1 MKRPPPRS
9 TRTDTLF
16 PYTTLFRTD
25 AATFASEIGT
35 NRCRS
40 LHSNHMAGHIWEQF
54 GSETLRA
61 RPPDPSLREAHDGGR
76 SYYRN
81 ISLPS
86 LWAHA
91 PLMHN
96 NAVCLTICG
105 KQRNKDKAVYR
116 KSYSDAEDKHLPAAD
131 HDDRDAP
138 DNGDDG

>member
-40 LHSNHMAGHIWEQF
+40 LHSNHMAGHIWAQF

-61 RPPDPSLREAHDGGR
+61 RPQDPSLREAHDGGR
-76 SYYRN
+76 SYYRK
-81 ISLPS
+81 ISLLS

-91 PLMHN
+91 PFMQKQ
-96 NAVCLTICG
+96 AEGPEICG
-105 KQRNKDKAVYR
+105 KPQNKENDFYR
-116 KSYSDAEDKHLPAAD
+116 KYYADA
-131 HDDRDAP
+131 
-138 DNGDDG
+138 NGKP